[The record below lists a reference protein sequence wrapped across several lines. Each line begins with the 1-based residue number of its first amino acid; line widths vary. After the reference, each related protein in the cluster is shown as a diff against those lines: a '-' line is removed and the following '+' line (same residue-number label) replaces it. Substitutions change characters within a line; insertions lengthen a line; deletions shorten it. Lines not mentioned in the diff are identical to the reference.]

1 MPDLVLSRYSDPWTP
16 WGETHVQKARW
27 VADYFTKMGRQIHER
42 GFHYWL
48 VSLGDVVKP
57 DGTPYS
63 NTEKDWNLLQQWVKW
78 AKYIKMGDW
87 SNLID
92 RKHPEP
98 IDYLEIPAEAGH
110 LFEGFEGFE
119 GVEGV
124 EGVDTPE
131 KLVENKLKG
140 LVDSFV
146 EEIMLA
152 VPHYEN
158 LGYQNYFLVVFCE
171 KSTMNDYI
179 APVVEQL
186 NSVFQPLVGESSVE
200 RVEAI
205 VRRANEVKKP
215 VRIFYISDFDPSGNQ
230 MPISVARKAE
240 WFVREKYKL
249 PFEVKLKQ
257 IALTYDQVTKYRLPG
272 IPTKESDSRARG
284 FIERFGDRA
293 TELDAL
299 EALYPGELAK
309 IVREAL
315 EPYYDHENPKQV
327 LDENDRMAR
336 EARQMIETI
345 RPKLAEALS
354 GLKVEGL
361 ESLDL
366 RETINRDFE
375 PPKADHFVD
384 DNDGDWLLDTS
395 HDYEQQLHIYRQ
407 WKERKNLGTS
417 S

>member
-1 MPDLVLSRYSDPWTP
+1 MPNLVLSRYSDPWTP
-16 WGETHVQKARW
+16 WSETHIQKAQW
-27 VADYFTKMGRQIHER
+27 VADYFAKMGRQIHER

-57 DGTPYS
+57 NGTPYS

-78 AKYIKMGDW
+78 AKYLQIGDW

-98 IDYLEIPAEAGH
+98 VDYLELFAEAGQ
-110 LFEGFEGFE
+110 LYEGL
-119 GVEGV
+119 
-124 EGVDTPE
+124 DTPD
-131 KLVENKLKG
+131 KLVDSKLKG
-140 LVDSFV
+140 LVDSII
-146 EEIMLA
+146 EEMMLA

-171 KSTMNDYI
+171 KNSMNDYI

-186 NSVFQPLVGESSVE
+186 NSVFQPLVGESSLE

-205 VRRANEVKKP
+205 VRRASEVKKP

-240 WFVREKYKL
+240 WFMREKYKL
-249 PFEVKLKQ
+249 PFDVKLKQ
-257 IALTYDQVTKYRLPG
+257 IALTYDQITRYRLPG
-272 IPTKESDSRARG
+272 IPTKESDSRAKS

-299 EALYPGELAK
+299 EALHPGELAK

-315 EPYYDHENPKQV
+315 EPYYDHENPGKV

-336 EARQMIETI
+336 EARQMIEAI
-345 RPKLAEALS
+345 RPRLEEALS

-361 ESLDL
+361 ETLDL
-366 RETINRDFE
+366 RQTINKDFN

-384 DNDGDWLLDTS
+384 DKNSDWLLDTGR
-395 HDYEQQLHIYRQ
+395 DYEQQLHLYRQ
-407 WKERKNLGTS
+407 WKERKNLGAPS
-417 S
+417 